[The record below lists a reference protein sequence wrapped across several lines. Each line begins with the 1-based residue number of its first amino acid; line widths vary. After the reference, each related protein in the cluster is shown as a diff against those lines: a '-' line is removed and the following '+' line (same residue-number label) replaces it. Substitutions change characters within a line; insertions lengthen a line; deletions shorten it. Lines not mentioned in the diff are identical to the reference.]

1 MAKIKFGMMMTD
13 ARGKLGGQVFSKNR
27 GGAYVRTKVTPKN
40 AKTARQMAIRS
51 LLSAISQRWSA
62 LTAPQRASFNGAVDQ
77 FATTDIFGDS
87 RNPSGKTLFTKLNL
101 NLQNANL
108 APIVL
113 APVKVETQA
122 VGLGSVTISITAGT
136 IALLDSGLTDGQ
148 QTVINATAP
157 QSQGTSFYKGRY
169 RQIFEGLD
177 PVSDAAQLYTNYV
190 AKFGVPQLGDNI
202 SFEVYCVYANGQ
214 RTLTENVKAT
224 IVA

>member
-101 NLQNANL
+101 NLQNADL
-108 APIVL
+108 TPIVL
-113 APVKVETQA
+113 APAKVEVTA
-122 VGLGSVTISITAGT
+122 VALIAVTIAIASTEVIIDGGSVLGNFT
-136 IALLDSGLTDGQ
+136 
-148 QTVINATAP
+148 TVINATAP

-169 RQIFEGLD
+169 RQILTMLD
-177 PVSDAAQLYTNYV
+177 PVSEPVEVWTAYV
-190 AKFGVPQLGDNI
+190 AKFGLPKLGDNI
-202 SFEVYCVYANGQ
+202 SFEVYCVYPNGQ
-214 RTLTENVKAT
+214 RTLTENIKAT

>member
-101 NLQNANL
+101 NLENSLQPA
-108 APIVL
+108 IVL
-113 APVKVETQA
+113 APVKVETEA
-122 VGLGSVTISITAGT
+122 VGLNAITVSIGAGT
-136 IALLDSGLTDGQ
+136 IGIADGGI
-148 QTVINATAP
+148 TVDQVAVVNATAP

-169 RQIFEGLD
+169 RQIFVGLD
-177 PVSDAAQLYTNYV
+177 PVSDDAQLYTNYV
-190 AKFGVPQLGDNI
+190 AKFGVPKLGDNI